1 MTRGGEGPLTQVGGG
16 GDRQAEHVV
25 SSSQSAPGDVACTTF
40 DEQISSLLTLHL

>member
-40 DEQISSLLTLHL
+40 YERTPSLFTL